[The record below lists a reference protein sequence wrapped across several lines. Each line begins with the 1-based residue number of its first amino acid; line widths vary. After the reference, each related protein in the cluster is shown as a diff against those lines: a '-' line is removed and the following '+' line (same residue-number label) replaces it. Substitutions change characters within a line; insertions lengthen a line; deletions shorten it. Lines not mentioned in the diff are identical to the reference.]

1 MRITVN
7 ILIIAPR
14 AIIVQRVLMMPIFE
28 YIATPIVAV
37 KNPSALTIIDGIEA
51 AAAVLTA
58 SRLSSPSILS
68 VLYLVD
74 INIA

>member
-51 AAAVLTA
+51 AAAEIGRAHV
-58 SRLSSPSILS
+58 
-68 VLYLVD
+68 
-74 INIA
+74 

>member
-1 MRITVN
+1 
-7 ILIIAPR
+7 
-14 AIIVQRVLMMPIFE
+14 MMPIFE